1 MTALTRAQARELIH
15 GLSHWTQGY
24 APLPGAAD
32 ELIGPDGTPR
42 PAWARLAR
50 ALGPM
55 SPGDLA
61 RGFGSAER
69 HIREVG
75 ISYRVHGEAADR
87 AWPVAHLPIVI
98 DAAEW
103 KAIAAGVAQR
113 ARLMEALLAEIH
125 AGGAAPDGAPPA
137 AAIVGSPNYLRPLVG
152 VAPPGGRHLSL
163 YAVDIGRGP
172 DGRWWVLND
181 RTQAPSGAGYAL
193 ENRIVLSRVYPAL
206 MERLRVQR
214 LAPFFAAFRDGLA
227 ALGAREDPRI
237 GLLTPGPY
245 SETYF
250 EQATLARYLGLPLV
264 EGDDLVARDGSVYV
278 RTVSG
283 LKRIDVLWRRVDG
296 DYCDPL
302 ALDARSRLG
311 VPGLVAALRA
321 GGVAMAN
328 MPGAGAV
335 EQPALMGFM
344 ALQCRRL
351 LGEDPLLP
359 NIATWWCGEPVAR
372 EEALARLETLA
383 FADAFV
389 PGPSTLGAELD
400 AQGRAAL
407 AARIRTRGVD
417 VVGQEVV
424 RLSTTPVWR
433 DGTLEPRPFSLRVYA
448 AATPSGWQVM
458 PGGFARIAE
467 RPDARAVSMGEGTL
481 SADVWVL
488 ADAPVARVSLVPQE
502 RIRRVSGHLPSRA
515 ADNLFW
521 LGRYLERA
529 EATTR
534 LVAALAAARLEGGEG
549 GPGDETVARLEGLIR
564 ALGAVPDDEED
575 AESADGEGGGGR
587 EAAAVSLVA
596 ALPARDIARTALD
609 DAAAPGSVAAAIAS
623 ARRAASHL
631 RDRLAPQAWRLVSE
645 LSPGAPAG
653 EDEIASPA
661 DTLDRAQALLE
672 RFAAIAG
679 LVHENMTRSDGW
691 RLLDMGRR
699 IERGLAACRVT
710 GALAGAGATSGDL
723 DALLDIV
730 DCQITYRT
738 RYLFGPAPAPVRDL
752 ALIDPNSP
760 RSLAFQAE
768 RILEHVRALPA
779 LREDGL
785 PEPPERL
792 AATLAR
798 GLAIADAATI
808 DAPALAAF
816 EADLADLAD
825 AIGAR
830 YFPHGAAAE
839 RPEKLSGLA

>member
-1 MTALTRAQARELIH
+1 MTALTRAQARDLIQ
-15 GLSHWTQGY
+15 GLSRWTEGY
-24 APLPGAAD
+24 APLPGASD
-32 ELIGPDGTPR
+32 ELIGPDGAPR
-42 PAWARLAR
+42 PAWSRLAE

-69 HIREVG
+69 HVREVG

-87 AWPVAHLPIVI
+87 AWPVAHLPILI

-103 KAIAAGVAQR
+103 KGIADGVVQR

-125 AGGAAPDGAPPA
+125 SGSPAPKGAPPA

-152 VAPPGGRHLSL
+152 VPPPGGRHLAL
-163 YAVDIGRGP
+163 YAVDLGRGP
-172 DGRWWVLND
+172 DGRWWVLSD

-193 ENRIVLSRVYPAL
+193 ENRIVLSRVYPGL

-214 LAPFFAAFRDGLA
+214 LAPFFGALRDGLA
-227 ALGAREDPRI
+227 ALGRREEPRV
-237 GLLTPGPY
+237 GLLTPGPF

-321 GGVAMAN
+321 GGVAIAN
-328 MPGAGAV
+328 MPGSGAV
-335 EQPALMGFM
+335 EQRALMGFM
-344 ALQCRRL
+344 AAQCRRL
-351 LGEDPLLP
+351 LDEELALP
-359 NIATWWCGEPVAR
+359 NIATWWCGEPGVR
-372 EEALARLETLA
+372 EEALARLDTLA
-383 FADAFV
+383 FADAFD
-389 PGPSTLGAELD
+389 GGCSELGAELD
-400 AQGRAAL
+400 EPARAEL
-407 AARIRTRGVD
+407 EARIRTRGID
-417 VVGQEVV
+417 VVGQEIV

-433 DGTLEPRPFSLRVYA
+433 DGRLVPRPFSLRVYA
-448 AATPSGWQVM
+448 AATPDGWHVM

-467 RPDARAVSMGEGTL
+467 RPDARAVTMGEGTL

-488 ADAPVARVSLVPQE
+488 ADQPVARVTLVPQE
-502 RIRRVSGHLPSRA
+502 RIRRVAGHLPSRA

-534 LVAALAAARLEGGEG
+534 IVAALAEARLDGAAV
-549 GPGDETVARLEGLIR
+549 GPGDETVERLEGLAR
-564 ALGAVPDDEED
+564 ALGAVVDPEDDEED
-575 AESADGEGGGGR
+575 ETK
-587 EAAAVSLVA
+587 EAVA
-596 ALPARDIARTALD
+596 PRPARAPASDIARAALD
-609 DAAAPGSVAAAIAS
+609 DPAAPGSVACSIAF

-631 RDRLAPQAWRLVSE
+631 RDRLSPEAWRLVSE
-645 LSPGAPAG
+645 LSPGTPASEEEVAAPA
-653 EDEIASPA
+653 DV
-661 DTLDRAQALLE
+661 LDRARALLE

-699 IERGLAACRVT
+699 IERGLAVCRVT
-710 GALAGAGATSGDL
+710 GALAADGATGGDL
-723 DALLDIV
+723 DALLDVV

-752 ALIDPNSP
+752 ALLDPDNP
-760 RSLAFQAE
+760 RSLVFQAE
-768 RILEHVRALPA
+768 RILGHVRALPR
-779 LREDGL
+779 LHEDGL
-785 PEPPERL
+785 PEPTERL
-792 AATLAR
+792 ASALAR
-798 GLAIADAATI
+798 DLSIAEAAAIDGAVLAGW
-808 DAPALAAF
+808 

-825 AIGAR
+825 AIGMR

-839 RPEKLSGLA
+839 RPAKLSGLA